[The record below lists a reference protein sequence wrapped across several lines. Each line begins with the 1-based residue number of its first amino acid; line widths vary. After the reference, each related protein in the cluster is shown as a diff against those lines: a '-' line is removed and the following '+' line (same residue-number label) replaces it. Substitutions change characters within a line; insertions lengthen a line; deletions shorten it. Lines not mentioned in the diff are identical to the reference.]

1 MVRTS
6 TRSGGVHQPSS
17 VSLLVSRSIA
27 NVKKCF
33 KAEHAKAKR
42 AQVSAKRTEEE
53 QKRQQRYVEKCAK
66 LRRQD
71 AEVVEKL
78 ETVLKWALEG
88 RWEKAEE
95 TYLQLTLGNATWHSS
110 VRAQRQR
117 PSGVLEGV

>member
-66 LRRQD
+66 LRRL
-71 AEVVEKL
+71 V
-78 ETVLKWALEG
+78 G
-88 RWEKAEE
+88 RSKVGGAGERIIEFERSK
-95 TYLQLTLGNATWHSS
+95 
-110 VRAQRQR
+110 
-117 PSGVLEGV
+117 